1 MPTAQDNIAIMFFLM
16 WKAKVPAFCI
26 FQTDAVCYNFQTE
39 IKLNLDSSTG
49 VLRIMLLLIKS
60 VKKINKAKVVIGTRA
75 DYM

>member
-26 FQTDAVCYNFQTE
+26 FQTVAVCYNFQTE

-49 VLRIMLLLIKS
+49 VLPIMLLLIKS
-60 VKKINKAKVVIGTRA
+60 VKKNKAKVVIGTRA